1 MTMLMIDN
9 DDDGAHADDNDIYD
23 DDNEDNEEVMMM
35 MTIWSNQVS
44 AVYLLLSVGAQ
55 CWFHLVQLTYDD
67 GDDDDYYDD
76 NDNHQLQMRIIQI
89 YRGFGI

>member
-23 DDNEDNEEVMMM
+23 DDNDDNEEVMM